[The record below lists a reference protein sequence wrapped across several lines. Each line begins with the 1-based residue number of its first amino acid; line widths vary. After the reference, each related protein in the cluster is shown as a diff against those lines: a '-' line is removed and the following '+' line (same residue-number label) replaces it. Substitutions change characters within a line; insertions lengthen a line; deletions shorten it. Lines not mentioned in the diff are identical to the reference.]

1 MSKTVRIILI
11 IAFIIF
17 VAGITWAIIATRN
30 NKKDTAT
37 KTANTPTLVGTPS
50 STTTPAVTTPATTT
64 PSTPTPPVSKPAP
77 KKPAPKYRIV
87 FTEETTEEVSASAW
101 ASAGTNADG
110 SAWAYAYAE

>member
-1 MSKTVRIILI
+1 MSKTVKFALI

-64 PSTPTPPVSKPAP
+64 PPTPPVSKPAP

-87 FTEETTEEVSASAW
+87 FTEQATEEVSASAW
-101 ASAGTNADG
+101 ASAGTNTDG

>member
-1 MSKTVRIILI
+1 MSKTVRFTLI

-17 VAGITWAIIATRN
+17 VAGITWAILATRK
-30 NKKDTAT
+30 NKKDTTT

-64 PSTPTPPVSKPAP
+64 PSTPTPTVTKPAP
-77 KKPAPKYRIV
+77 KKSAPKYRIV

-101 ASAGTNADG
+101 ASAGTNTDG